1 MKYLERRKRMSSRIH
16 WILAVP
22 VLAAGPLAAE
32 EGSAKSSYS
41 PVVITETFEAVM
53 ARMKAAKAEI
63 QKKQKDLL
71 EARYDLSDKGSR
83 TTKMTR
89 GKPVQEGVRVK
100 LPSGV
105 TWDQLGAMKPEE

>member
-1 MKYLERRKRMSSRIH
+1 MSSRIH

-83 TTKMTR
+83 TESFGPLLPRSRPGRRPNGGAAATCSPTR
-89 GKPVQEGVRVK
+89 AGTR
-100 LPSGV
+100 
-105 TWDQLGAMKPEE
+105 A